1 MKLAARLF
9 GTVVAA
15 AIVWGAPS
23 DAAAQAQMGRV
34 SVRVVDPDDEPLA
47 DVTITVTSPDV
58 TSLKIVKTTSKKGK
72 ALIAISDVNL
82 NYQIRFEKAG
92 YETVTE
98 PLKAV
103 AGGTMDMTQV
113 LPPAGAAAGP
123 AEGVP
128 GSDIGG
134 GSRAVRTFNE
144 GVEAQQL
151 GDYDAAEA
159 KYREAAELD
168 PELAAAHTALAA
180 LASIREDWTTAAAE
194 AEAALAI
201 DPGDV
206 RAMQIRFDAYRLG
219 GDEAKAAEAAEAL
232 RAIGDLG
239 DAAARIFNEGVEA
252 FNAGDSAGAIS
263 KFQQVVQLDPTNA
276 TAYVA
281 LAQVSLNQGAPAEAH
296 AMAKKALEL
305 DPDDIRAL
313 KLAFDG
319 ARLSGDSEAAGA
331 ALDRLVELDPEWLK
345 TTVFDHATQLFNS
358 NQAAEAA
365 FELEYVVKAYPELAR
380 AHFMLG
386 MALFNTGRVE
396 EGRTHLET
404 FIGLAPDD
412 PDVEIARGLLSYQE

>member
-1 MKLAARLF
+1 
-9 GTVVAA
+9 
-15 AIVWGAPS
+15 
-23 DAAAQAQMGRV
+23 
-34 SVRVVDPDDEPLA
+34 
-47 DVTITVTSPDV
+47 
-58 TSLKIVKTTSKKGK
+58 
-72 ALIAISDVNL
+72 
-82 NYQIRFEKAG
+82 
-92 YETVTE
+92 
-98 PLKAV
+98 
-103 AGGTMDMTQV
+103 
-113 LPPAGAAAGP
+113 
-123 AEGVP
+123 
-128 GSDIGG
+128 
-134 GSRAVRTFNE
+134 VRTFNE
-144 GVEAQQL
+144 GVEAQRL

-194 AEAALAI
+194 AEAALVL
-201 DPGDV
+201 DPEDV
-206 RAMQIRFDAYRLG
+206 RAMQLRFDAYRLS

-252 FNAGDSAGAIS
+252 YNAGDSAGAIS
-263 KFQQVVQLDPTNA
+263 KFQQAVQLDPTNA

-281 LAQVSLNQGAPAEAH
+281 LAQVSLTQGAPAEAR
-296 AMAKKALEL
+296 AMAQKALEL

-319 ARLSGDSEAAGA
+319 ARLSGDTEAAGA
-331 ALDRLVELDPEWLK
+331 ALDRLVELDPEWLE
-345 TTVFDHATQLFNS
+345 TTVFDHAAQLFNS
-358 NQAAEAA
+358 NQPAEAA
-365 FELEYVVKAYPELAR
+365 FELEYVVKAHPELAR

-396 EGRTHLET
+396 EGRAHLET